1 VSGRKVFVPF
11 FAASPG
17 ESCSCLTSV
26 CGNCNSLLTH
36 VPRVRQ
42 AKGYATPVPIMEPEM
57 VEVAAKTKKRHNVA
71 MFVGRKM
78 EKRAIHS
85 IATGIIEEPEVAQS
99 TMVFLTGD
107 SGFGKVRPFL
117 PQYSSRKVFI
127 NSSLSLPTDC
137 LGVEH
142 F

>member
-1 VSGRKVFVPF
+1 
-11 FAASPG
+11 
-17 ESCSCLTSV
+17 
-26 CGNCNSLLTH
+26 
-36 VPRVRQ
+36 
-42 AKGYATPVPIMEPEM
+42 MEPEM
-57 VEVAAKTKKRHNVA
+57 VEVAAKTKKRHVVA
-71 MFVGRKM
+71 TFVGRKM

-117 PQYSSRKVFI
+117 PQYSSFLT